1 MIIHIPTILL
11 VVVNRKYK
19 SELRI
24 TRSLR
29 SISQILLYRMT
40 QEESKEIGMIL
51 QKGSDPSCNVNLIG
65 HNHENKGV
73 MDMAL

>member
-1 MIIHIPTILL
+1 MIHIPTILL

-51 QKGSDPSCNVNLIG
+51 QKRSDPSCNVNPISG
-65 HNHENKGV
+65 AYVITKIKE
-73 MDMAL
+73 